1 MADEY
6 DFKLYRYTPSLA
18 AAVISVAV
26 FAILTGLHIWRL
38 FRARAYYFTAFTIGG
53 IFEVVGYA
61 GRIWGHYDKESIA
74 GFVIQAIPILVAP
87 ALFAASIYMILGRLI
102 RAVDAV
108 HLSLVPVQWVT
119 RIFVTG
125 DVIAFTLQAGGGG
138 VQSGGTLDMSRIGEK
153 MIVVGLFVQI
163 AIFGFFVCTSI
174 LFHYR
179 LYQSPTAESLQG
191 TTPWRRYL
199 YVLYGSSFLI
209 LVRSI
214 FRVVEYLQGN
224 AGYLI
229 SHEIFLYIFDAVLMA
244 VVMLIL
250 VVWYVESLQPELL
263 KPDSEGGV
271 FSSLNT
277 VELEPR

>member
-18 AAVISVAV
+18 ATIISVV
-26 FAILTGLHIWRL
+26 IFGILTGLHLWRL

-74 GFVIQAIPILVAP
+74 GYVIQAIPILVAP

-102 RAVDAV
+102 RTLDAV

-119 RIFVTG
+119 RLFVTG

-138 VQSGGTLDMSRIGEK
+138 VQSGGTLDMSR
-153 MIVVGLFVQI
+153 
-163 AIFGFFVCTSI
+163 
-174 LFHYR
+174 
-179 LYQSPTAESLQG
+179 TA
-191 TTPWRRYL
+191 
-199 YVLYGSSFLI
+199 
-209 LVRSI
+209 
-214 FRVVEYLQGN
+214 
-224 AGYLI
+224 
-229 SHEIFLYIFDAVLMA
+229 
-244 VVMLIL
+244 VMLIL
-250 VVWYVESLQPELL
+250 VVWYVESLQPQLL
-263 KPDSEGGV
+263 KPDSEAGV

-277 VELEPR
+277 VELESQ